1 MSGINDVTTSLK
13 VAQSLLSGIDFT
25 PERAEQEFGH
35 AYRIFFDLYNAASD
49 AVSRQSDAHTAAECI
64 AHFARSVL
72 HGELTIEQA
81 MTAVKQSAAQVS
93 GSLPVSD
100 AVEDDDALAPLI
112 FRSETAL
119 LQSALRVRKAIEQL
133 PLGQEVDVATEYV
146 LTLVSD
152 KAHSYA
158 VARSKGLT
166 EADGYRIF
174 INTVPVA
181 TDIAVDAW
189 GRLGSTYYNPSSAT
203 FSLSFV
209 QSQMSD
215 LEKYVRAYDLGLGKR
230 LDDVLA
236 QTAQF
241 IFDMADREGQRYDSL
256 SASDRQ
262 GVSLGI
268 ALHLLRLA
276 QRAWRLCINNLI
288 NEVDELLTDEE
299 KGIEWLG
306 SDRPP
311 IDVHALF
318 SAIQKLYNNS
328 DGFSFDADVDL
339 ESLDTVVNQ
348 EFTLTAQAADAMIEE
363 MSPWSMS

>member
-1 MSGINDVTTSLK
+1 MNDVTTSLK

-25 PERAEQEFGH
+25 PERAEAEFGR
-35 AYRIFFDLYNAASD
+35 AYRIFFDLYNAAAESVTRPSD
-49 AVSRQSDAHTAAECI
+49 AYETAEYI

-72 HGELTIEQA
+72 QEELTLEQA
-81 MTAVKQSAAQVS
+81 LIAVRQAAGQVV
-93 GSLPVSD
+93 GSLPEGDSEGD
-100 AVEDDDALAPLI
+100 NDALAPLI
-112 FRSETAL
+112 FRSESAL
-119 LQSALRVRKAIEQL
+119 LSSSLRVRKAIEQL

-146 LTLVSD
+146 LTLISD

-158 VARSKGLT
+158 VARSQGLT

-181 TDIAVDAW
+181 TDIAIDSW

-203 FSLSFV
+203 LSLSFIKA
-209 QSQMSD
+209 QMVD
-215 LEKYVRAYDLGLGKR
+215 LEKYVRAYDLGLGSK
-230 LDDVLA
+230 LDDILA

-256 SASDRQ
+256 SNSDRQ

-268 ALHLLRLA
+268 ALHLLGLT

-288 NEVDELLTDEE
+288 NEVDDLLTNEE
-299 KGIEWLG
+299 KGLEWLE
-306 SDRPP
+306 SDKAP
-311 IDVHALF
+311 IDIQGLF
-318 SAIQKLYNNS
+318 AAIQKLYSSS
-328 DGFSFDADVDL
+328 DGFSFDADIDL
-339 ESLDTVVNQ
+339 ESLDAVVNQ
-348 EFTLTAQAADAMIEE
+348 EFALTAQAADAMIEE